1 MNRMK
6 LVLILILLIAI
17 ILAALYQ
24 YRQQQRE
31 ARIRTGT
38 LEVTTADIS
47 PKTSGYIKNLRVKE
61 GDAIHQGDVVAIL
74 DRKDLEAAL
83 LRDKAAYAQAKTN
96 LLKLE
101 NGSRSEEIRAAAA
114 NTAAAQSAYDKAQRD
129 YSRSQALVTYGAIA
143 ASAYDDAVTA
153 RKSAEAQLN
162 AASEQELLLQNG
174 PRYEEVQS
182 AQEEVTRQQAVIDMS
197 QEAVQDLTVYCPLDG
212 FILTKNFEPGE
223 YVNAGSPIAT
233 VADMSDCWV
242 KVYVSSSE
250 LGTLAVGQKAT
261 VRIDALPSQAF
272 TGHIKEI
279 SDKAEYTPRQS
290 ITKNERA
297 NLVFYV
303 KVAIDNRDGIMKPG
317 MPADVIFHE

>member
-38 LEVTTADIS
+38 IEVTTADIS

-261 VRIDALPSQAF
+261 VRIDALPSPAF

-303 KVAIDNRDGIMKPG
+303 KVSIDNRDGIMKPG